1 MKKLKVLATLV
12 AILMMCTA
20 VNFVPAITAS
30 AKTVNHHVVS
40 ASDEDDLDDEDD
52 SGDEDDDSGDEDDDS
67 GDEDDDS
74 GDEDD
79 DSGDEDDD
87 SGDEDDDDSKD
98 TTIDE
103 GEDPVEND
111 TVYTENDMKTDLSKF
126 SVYQYCGD
134 SLLWYI
140 NGTTLVIFGS
150 GKMYDYGDTE
160 NTAPWKDRNFDKV
173 IFRNGIEYIGKYAFS
188 NSSVKSITFSS
199 TITEIGS
206 NAFEYCM
213 DLTKVHLNKNLDKLG
228 SQAFLGCA
236 YLKNFTFNNTLS
248 EIGYQCFEDCYRMN
262 YIRFPK
268 TLQTIAPN
276 AFANCTSLKN
286 ITLREGL
293 QNIDYQAFYNCVML
307 EKVQVPKSL
316 VEIDVNSFYN
326 CKNLSDINLD
336 NSVSIIRANAFDKC
350 KALKSLNLGKAVT
363 IQDNAF
369 NESGL
374 TKLTVSKYLTN
385 IGKDI
390 FSGCSTVTVDVNQN
404 AKAYRFFKKLKNVNT
419 VCKVHSNQ
427 SSVTKKA
434 TFSADGK
441 INGSVCD
448 ACGYET
454 AIKTIYQIKG
464 INLSKP
470 IGSYNG
476 KTQYPLITVKD
487 RLNKTISPSNYN
499 VTFAKGFRNVGKYA
513 ITVTFKNN
521 YAGKRTVYYKIN
533 PPKTKILSLKSCSKG
548 FTFKLNKQM
557 KETSGYQVQYSKNK
571 NFAYSKIVTLNNPK
585 SVKYTVKNLSSKNK
599 YYVRTRTY
607 KKIGKIQYNSD
618 WSKSKTVTVK

>member
-1 MKKLKVLATLV
+1 
-12 AILMMCTA
+12 
-20 VNFVPAITAS
+20 
-30 AKTVNHHVVS
+30 
-40 ASDEDDLDDEDD
+40 
-52 SGDEDDDSGDEDDDS
+52 
-67 GDEDDDS
+67 
-74 GDEDD
+74 
-79 DSGDEDDD
+79 
-87 SGDEDDDDSKD
+87 
-98 TTIDE
+98 
-103 GEDPVEND
+103 
-111 TVYTENDMKTDLSKF
+111 MKTDLSNF

-140 NGTTLVIFGS
+140 NGTTLIIFGS
-150 GKMYDYGDTE
+150 GKMYDYGETE

-188 NSSVKSITFSS
+188 NSGVKSITFSS

-206 NAFEYCM
+206 NAFDHCM
-213 DLTKVHLNKNLDKLG
+213 NLTKVHLNKNLDKIG
-228 SQAFLGCA
+228 SQAFYGCA
-236 YLKNFTFNNTLS
+236 YLKNFIFNNTLS
-248 EIGYQCFEDCYRMN
+248 EIGYQCFEECYRLN

-316 VEIDVNSFYN
+316 VEIDENSFYN

-336 NSVSIIRANAFDKC
+336 NSVSIIRPKAFAKC

-363 IQDNAF
+363 VQDNAF
-369 NESGL
+369 DESGL

-385 IGKDI
+385 IGKNI

-404 AKAYRFFKKLKNVNT
+404 AKAYKFFKKLKNVNT

-434 TFSADGK
+434 TFSSDGK

-499 VTFAKGFRNVGKYA
+499 VTFAKGFKNVGKYA

-571 NFAYSKIVTLNNPK
+571 NFAYSKIVTLKNPK
-585 SVKYTVKNLSSKNK
+585 SVKYTVKNLSSKKK

-607 KKIGKIQYNSD
+607 KKIGKTKYSSD
-618 WSKSKTVTVK
+618 WSKSKTVTAK